1 MIHFLNT
8 TEKLYAK
15 PLSPNDMDLGAI
27 QEFYYYKLLD
37 VLLRIMAKIAL
48 GTIWCKTNGMPD
60 GVEASL
66 LSHQVSQA
74 NVSN

>member
-1 MIHFLNT
+1 MLC
-8 TEKLYAK
+8 LW
-15 PLSPNDMDLGAI
+15 LSLNDMDLGAI
-27 QEFYYYKLLD
+27 QEFYYYKLFE
-37 VLLRIMAKIAL
+37 VLFRIMAKIAL
-48 GTIWCKTNGMPD
+48 GTIWRKTNGLPD